1 MTITFTAATAPAA
14 GFVVTCGCDEATVR
28 AEHIDNYDAAQAAAD
43 QTNAAPDQRRPLPG
57 CSIPT
62 VCPDYPLRAEPIDP
76 DGIAPLINVSNVN
89 AVALLDALGLPSQSE
104 APDCQDLEPFPAK
117 APDNGMTTPITVV
130 DAYGDLPAEEFLGR
144 VLTALGLAPKT
155 WAHRTSSSA
164 VCTWAAA
171 RPDFSNSACETY
183 TNSLPGARRTN
194 AASSGT
200 DRELLQSGR
209 PPPTCEPHSLFPQV
223 DSHPVRL

>member
-1 MTITFTAATAPAA
+1 MTVTFTAATAPAA

-28 AEHIDNYDAAQAAAD
+28 AEHIDDYDAAQAAAD

-104 APDCQDLEPFPAK
+104 APDCQDLEPFPPK
-117 APDNGMTTPITVV
+117 APDNGMTIPITVV

-144 VLTALGLAPKT
+144 VLTALGLAPEDLGT
-155 WAHRTSSSA
+155 
-164 VCTWAAA
+164 
-171 RPDFSNSACETY
+171 PDIQFGRMY
-183 TNSLPGARRTN
+183 VG
-194 AASSGT
+194 
-200 DRELLQSGR
+200 GR
-209 PPPTCEPHSLFPQV
+209 PAGFLQQ
-223 DSHPVRL
+223 RLRDLHELASWCATHERRVVWH